1 MTYNVNGK
9 LATTTVVGNV
19 ITGLYAPNGTFNIVV
34 NASGT
39 YQGLYHP
46 CGALNAFVTT
56 NASAPYN
63 AANGSVNVIDTGGAV
78 MVLARP

>member
-1 MTYNVNGK
+1 MTYNANGK
-9 LATTTVVGNV
+9 LKTTTVVGNV
-19 ITGLYAPNGTFNIVV
+19 YTGLYAPDGSFNIVV

-46 CGALNAFVTT
+46 CGALNAFATVD
-56 NASAPYN
+56 ASAPYN

-78 MVLARP
+78 FVLARP